1 MREQSKTLKAAVA
14 TIFLNINESNT
25 KQGINK
31 QFKYISAPIKEEVKK
46 VDGKETKTP
55 KTIGWK
61 FDIVMS
67 ELGYSDITVQS
78 FPFQKP
84 ENIDKFTM
92 EYHVF
97 LHALSAIID
106 TGLNT
111 WVELG
116 KKLNVD
122 KELQKEAIQ
131 STKEDGKKDNKNTNK
146 RK

>member
-1 MREQSKTLKAAVA
+1 MREQSKILKSAVA
-14 TIFLNINESNT
+14 TIFLSINESNV
-25 KQGINK
+25 KQGINR
-31 QFKYISAPIKEEVKK
+31 QFKYISVPIKEEVEK

-55 KTIGWK
+55 KTVGWK

-67 ELGYSDITVQS
+67 ELGYPDITIQS

-84 ENIDKFTM
+84 ANIDKFTM

-116 KKLNVD
+116 KKLNLD

-131 STKEDGKKDNKNTNK
+131 STKENGKKDNKNTNK